1 MKVLLVD
8 DEKEFA
14 ETLAERMKLRGT
26 DVSVCTSSS
35 DVIKMV
41 EDAVYDVVVLDLKM
55 PGMDGIEVLSA
66 LKEKF
71 PEIQIIL
78 LTGHATL
85 DKSMEALKLGAF
97 DFLEKPV
104 DIGVLSESI
113 KDARTRKL
121 ILVEKQHTEAILKK
135 MSSKK
140 DGT

>member
-35 DVIKMV
+35 DVLKMV
-41 EDAVYDVVVLDLKM
+41 EETVYDVVVLDLKM

-121 ILVEKQHTEAILKK
+121 ILVEKQNTEAILKK

>member
-26 DVSVCTSSS
+26 DVSICTSPS
-35 DVIKMV
+35 DVLKMV
-41 EDAVYDVVVLDLKM
+41 EEAVYDVVVLDLKM

-66 LKEKF
+66 LKEKS
-71 PEIQIIL
+71 PELQIIL

-113 KDARTRKL
+113 RDARTKKL
-121 ILVEKQHTEAILKK
+121 ILVEKQNTEAILKK
-135 MSSKK
+135 MSLKK